1 MTTKNT
7 TRKGRF
13 INTLVML
20 VTLILFAC
28 LFLLVYAPPAW
39 LILRLLGGEP
49 SGPGRGALAIALG
62 GVVVHTI
69 TVFVVG
75 LAGLFMSAHVT
86 WPVVVG
92 VSFAVSGALASLAAR
107 RGVLAPP
114 RLSRLTRERV
124 ALGLVTLLSTVFFLA
139 YYDTEM
145 FSEDSCI
152 VRASSSINFDY
163 MQGVSEAS
171 EGESSYRTAPM
182 HGQPTNP
189 FLTHNQGQRLGPGV
203 VVAPFVA
210 LFGRFGYRLAY
221 AIQGLLLP
229 GLGLLLGRRV
239 LGGVAAPWLV
249 AVMLTFSPYALDIRT
264 FDENFMG
271 SVFGTLTLVLLLG
284 ARAAPFAAGVAFSL
298 VLGIRH
304 VGVLILP
311 GLAWYLYKRREE
323 LPARALLRFAAGLI
337 LFSLPYLVLHAF
349 ILAKMGTLFEGALER
364 PPAPHALFG
373 ISFELPVL
381 LNFPFVSEPLR
392 SPYVGL
398 PNLVLFPLDLV
409 RRFGAPLMAL
419 VPIGAWRLFRQDR
432 ARATLLAWWFLSL
445 LLLVMVQSNW
455 IEPNKMGVP
464 ATVLAPLVL
473 WIVAGAVWLV
483 DNTKRIRARLAWVG
497 GGILLTI
504 AAVLLLGRVEA
515 PRDERVLGIPS
526 PLHDKIFPP
535 STVRIAPETSAY
547 VEWDRQRY
555 DLALFPTLGTDW
567 WRPPVLARDLEEM
580 VDAVARP
587 SVSDYQRP
595 TPDSLQS
602 VVLGSGLNVAPMTLF
617 KYLEQGRPAHG
628 LDPIRL
634 FSPDPVRPERTR
646 SFRLDLETP
655 PVLADIPLDP
665 IDNGDLVDVTAAD
678 GRVFWVG
685 GLRVPWSE
693 ESENLLVARDRFG
706 TVFLLLMPGTPNPA
720 DFPAWLEV
728 VPVRVPPDAR
738 AVRIALPVGEVV
750 RLIDVRGFRPALWY
764 MRSAIVDEDGVHV
777 YPTWTASPG

>member
-1 MTTKNT
+1 
-7 TRKGRF
+7 
-13 INTLVML
+13 ML

-49 SGPGRGALAIALG
+49 SGPGRGALAIALSV
-62 GVVVHTI
+62 VVVHTI

-298 VLGIRH
+298 FLGIRH

-455 IEPNKMGVP
+455 IEPNKLGVP
-464 ATVLAPLVL
+464 ATVLAPFVLCVASGVAWLLERGVSGGRRALWLGGGLIAPVLLVPAAMSWHAPKDARVL
-473 WIVAGAVWLV
+473 SSLPLYLTHIMPEGTVLNFDEAPDYVAWDRGRYALAWLPDWGPHGMHPKVWGRRLAHLADELAAPEIEHYRRPLGARMHLAMTGARQYLGPLSELIRQRRARGGGAEPRAVAGPI
-483 DNTKRIRARLAWVG
+483 DG
-497 GGILLTI
+497 
-504 AAVLLLGRVEA
+504 A
-515 PRDERVLGIPS
+515 PRRWLLDLARPPSLASS
-526 PLHDKIFPP
+526 PLRRGSAPP
-535 STVRIAPETSAY
+535 GAPVVTPRSDRVVRISGLELPWCDHPA
-547 VEWDRQRY
+547 
-555 DLALFPTLGTDW
+555 TLVFG
-567 WRPPVLARDLEEM
+567 RD
-580 VDAVARP
+580 A
-587 SVSDYQRP
+587 
-595 TPDSLQS
+595 
-602 VVLGSGLNVAPMTLF
+602 LGSVLIGVMPPGVPVAD
-617 KYLEQGRPAHG
+617 QGPPGADM
-628 LDPIRL
+628 LDLDAAAFTEAVI
-634 FSPDPVRPERTR
+634 PVRLPEGE
-646 SFRLDLETP
+646 L
-655 PVLADIPLDP
+655 
-665 IDNGDLVDVTAAD
+665 
-678 GRVFWVG
+678 
-685 GLRVPWSE
+685 
-693 ESENLLVARDRFG
+693 
-706 TVFLLLMPGTPNPA
+706 
-720 DFPAWLEV
+720 
-728 VPVRVPPDAR
+728 
-738 AVRIALPVGEVV
+738 VRI
-750 RLIDVRGFRPALWY
+750 IDVRTVAVKRAYSRL
-764 MRSAIVDEDGVHV
+764 AV
-777 YPTWTASPG
+777 PGADQVWLSDTLPFSL